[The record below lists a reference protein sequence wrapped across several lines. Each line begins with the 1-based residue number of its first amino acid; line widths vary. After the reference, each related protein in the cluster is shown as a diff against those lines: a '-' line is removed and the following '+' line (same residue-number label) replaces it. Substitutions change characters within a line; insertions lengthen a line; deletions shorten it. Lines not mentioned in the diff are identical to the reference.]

1 MASIIFFLLLALSFA
16 ASAQRQ
22 TNITLGSSLTPIT
35 NSSWLSPSGL
45 YAFGFFRQR
54 DGYSIGV
61 FLSGISQKT
70 VVWAATRD
78 DAPVPS
84 NATLLFT
91 SEGRVILRS
100 AQGDETPIVS
110 ASQQASLASM
120 SDSGNFVLY
129 NSDREIIWQSFDHP
143 TDTLLPTQQLR
154 AGAELVSPVSETELS
169 TGIYRLKMQ
178 NDGNLVQYPV
188 STPDAPQYAYF
199 ASGTYWAGG
208 NVTLNLDPD
217 GRLYLLNSTGFN
229 IENITAGGYHTKETI
244 NIMKLDA
251 DGIFRLYSQNLT
263 VNGNW
268 SAVWSSTSNKCDP
281 KGSCGLNGYC
291 VMKDQ
296 EAECTCLPGFEFVA
310 QGNWT
315 SGCERDFKA
324 ESCKDKNGS
333 STYNMEELSNTEW
346 EDVSYS
352 VLSST
357 TKDNCKQAC
366 LEDCNC
372 EAALFTDG
380 QYCRKQRL
388 PLRFGRRNLESSN
401 LAVVKVG
408 RPISTMDNK
417 EPITEKKNLG
427 TGRTILIISGS
438 FVAFGLAMVSIFGI
452 IVYRYHAYKRV
463 PNNDASAQRQTN
475 ITLGS
480 SLTPITNSSWLSPSG
495 LYAFGFFRQRDGY
508 SIGVFLSGI
517 SLQTV
522 VWAARRDDAPV
533 PSNATLLFTRNGRVV
548 LTSAQGGETSI
559 VSASQPAS
567 LASMSD
573 SGNFVLYNSDR
584 EIIWQSFDH
593 PTDTLL
599 PTQQLRAG
607 AELVSPVSETE
618 LSTGIFRLKMQT
630 DGNLVQYP
638 VNTPDAPPY
647 AYFAS
652 GTYWAGANVTLNLDP
667 DGRLY
672 LLNPT
677 GFNVKNITAGG
688 YHTKETINMMKLD
701 ADGIFRLYSQNLTRN
716 GNWSAVWS
724 STSDKCDPKGSC
736 GLNGYCVLKDEEAE
750 CTCLPGFEFVAKG
763 NWTSGCERDFSAE
776 SCKDKNGSSTYNME
790 ELSNTE
796 WEDVSYS
803 VLSSTT
809 KDNCKQAC
817 LEDCNCE
824 AALFTDGQYC
834 RKQRLPLRFGRTNLE
849 SSNLAVVKVG
859 RPISTMDNKEPI
871 TEKKNL
877 GTGRT
882 ILIISG
888 SFVAFGL
895 AMVSI
900 FGIIVYRYHLLAYKR
915 VPNNDGTALNEVF
928 APRAFTYAELE
939 DVTGGFKEEI
949 GRGSFG
955 TVYKGI
961 ISSTQK
967 VAAVKRLEKVLAEG
981 EREFQNEMKVI
992 GKTHHRNLVRLL
1004 GYCHDEHHRLL
1015 WVYQS
1020 FLDGDMDK
1028 LVGDEIVEKKQLDR
1042 MVKVGLWCTL
1052 DEPSLRPSMKKVLLM
1067 LEGTV
1072 EIPIPPSP
1080 TSFFTAI

>member
-1 MASIIFFLLLALSFA
+1 MASIIFFLLLALSFT

-70 VVWAATRD
+70 VVWSARRD

-91 SEGRVILRS
+91 TDGRVVLTS
-100 AQGDETPIVS
+100 AQGGETSILS
-110 ASQQASLASM
+110 ASQSASLASM

-129 NSDREIIWQSFDHP
+129 NSDREIIWQSFEHP

-169 TGIYRLKMQ
+169 TGIYRLRMQ

-188 STPDAPQYAYF
+188 STPGAPQYAYF
-199 ASGTYWAGG
+199 ASGTYGAGD

-217 GRLYLLNSTGFN
+217 GRLYLLNATGFN
-229 IENITAGGYHTKETI
+229 IKNLTAGVYHTKETI
-244 NIMKLDA
+244 NMMKLDA

-263 VNGNW
+263 RNGNW
-268 SAVWSSTSNKCDP
+268 SAVWSSTSDKCDP

-296 EAECTCLPGFEFVA
+296 EAECICLPGFEFVT

-333 STYNMEELSNTEW
+333 SAYTMEELSNTEW

-417 EPITEKKNLG
+417 EPITEKKNRG

-438 FVAFGLAMVSIFGI
+438 FVAFGLAMVAIFGI
-452 IVYRYHAYKRV
+452 IVYRYH
-463 PNNDASAQRQTN
+463 
-475 ITLGS
+475 
-480 SLTPITNSSWLSPSG
+480 
-495 LYAFGFFRQRDGY
+495 
-508 SIGVFLSGI
+508 
-517 SLQTV
+517 
-522 VWAARRDDAPV
+522 
-533 PSNATLLFTRNGRVV
+533 
-548 LTSAQGGETSI
+548 
-559 VSASQPAS
+559 
-567 LASMSD
+567 
-573 SGNFVLYNSDR
+573 
-584 EIIWQSFDH
+584 
-593 PTDTLL
+593 
-599 PTQQLRAG
+599 
-607 AELVSPVSETE
+607 
-618 LSTGIFRLKMQT
+618 
-630 DGNLVQYP
+630 
-638 VNTPDAPPY
+638 
-647 AYFAS
+647 
-652 GTYWAGANVTLNLDP
+652 
-667 DGRLY
+667 
-672 LLNPT
+672 
-677 GFNVKNITAGG
+677 
-688 YHTKETINMMKLD
+688 
-701 ADGIFRLYSQNLTRN
+701 
-716 GNWSAVWS
+716 
-724 STSDKCDPKGSC
+724 
-736 GLNGYCVLKDEEAE
+736 
-750 CTCLPGFEFVAKG
+750 
-763 NWTSGCERDFSAE
+763 
-776 SCKDKNGSSTYNME
+776 
-790 ELSNTE
+790 
-796 WEDVSYS
+796 
-803 VLSSTT
+803 VLS
-809 KDNCKQAC
+809 
-817 LEDCNCE
+817 
-824 AALFTDGQYC
+824 
-834 RKQRLPLRFGRTNLE
+834 
-849 SSNLAVVKVG
+849 
-859 RPISTMDNKEPI
+859 
-871 TEKKNL
+871 
-877 GTGRT
+877 
-882 ILIISG
+882 
-888 SFVAFGL
+888 
-895 AMVSI
+895 
-900 FGIIVYRYHLLAYKR
+900 YKR

-939 DVTGGFKEEI
+939 NVTGRFKEEI

-961 ISSTQK
+961 LSSTRK
-967 VAAVKRLEKVLAEG
+967 VVAVKRLEKVLAEG

-1015 WVYQS
+1015 VYEYMSNGSLADILFSLEKRPCFPERLEIARNIARGIVYLHEECDTQIIHCDIKPQNILIDESRCPKVSDFGLAKFLKSDQTKTFTGIRGTRGYVAPEWHRNMPVTVKADVYSFGVMLLEITCCRKNVDWSLPEDEAVLEQWVYQC
-1020 FLDGDMDK
+1020 FQDGDMDK